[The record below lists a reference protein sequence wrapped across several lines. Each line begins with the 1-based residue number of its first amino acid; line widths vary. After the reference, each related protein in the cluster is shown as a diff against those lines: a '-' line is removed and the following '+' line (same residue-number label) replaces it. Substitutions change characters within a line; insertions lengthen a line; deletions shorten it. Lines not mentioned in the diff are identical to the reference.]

1 MTPSRRVVLKA
12 VGIAAALTATGCSQ
26 PEKVATGAVTVAA
39 SLVPVGSG
47 YVIPDSNFVVT
58 QPEAG
63 TFVAFSRV
71 CTHAGCLV
79 SSVDTNIVCN
89 CHNSR
94 FSIQDGSVVSG
105 PATGSLTR
113 ATVTTKGEELTIS
126 A

>member
-12 VGIAAALTATGCSQ
+12 AGIAAALAATGCSE
-26 PEKVATGAVTVAA
+26 PENVQGGAVTITA

-47 YVIPDSNFVVT
+47 YIIPDSNYVVT

-71 CTHAGCLV
+71 CTHSGCPV
-79 SSVDTNIVCN
+79 SQVSTEIVCN

-94 FSIQDGSVVSG
+94 FSIKDGSVLGG
-105 PATGSLTR
+105 PATAPLGS
-113 ATVTTKGEELTIS
+113 ATVTQNGDQLTVG